1 MSDKEKEFLETVK
14 GLDKG
19 QMERLYNFMQKSI
32 ICSRTF
38 GEEYH
43 NEIKPFVE
51 SENAEKLEEITD
63 KYIARLST
71 DGTGILIDGV
81 KV

>member
-1 MSDKEKEFLETVK
+1 MTATEKEFLELIK
-14 GLDKG
+14 GLDKK
-19 QMERLYNFMQKSI
+19 QLERLYNFMQKSA

-43 NEIKPFVE
+43 NEIQPFVE
-51 SENAEKLEEITD
+51 SKNAEKLEEIME
-63 KYIARLST
+63 KYIARLSLS
-71 DGTGILIDGV
+71 GTEILIDGA

>member
-1 MSDKEKEFLETVK
+1 MTANEKKFRELVR
-14 GLDKG
+14 GLDKE
-19 QMERLYNFMQKSI
+19 QLERLYNFMQKSI

-43 NEIKPFVE
+43 NEIKPFVKTQ
-51 SENAEKLEEITD
+51 NVEKLEEITD

-71 DGTGILIDGV
+71 DGTQILIDS
-81 KV
+81 